1 MSDNF
6 QFQQLAADTIPPLA
20 EAPQHRVRRAQELVA
35 KLGDGASILDVG
47 CSDGT
52 ILAPFVGRLKV
63 HGIDGSDALVEA
75 ARAKGILARA
85 GNAEE
90 LPYSDGEFDA
100 VFAGEVIEHQLST
113 DRFLT
118 ECNRVLKHGG
128 VAILTIPNIRTP
140 VSIAMMLYG
149 LPPLGSARY
158 RSPHVRD
165 FTAKTARIAL
175 ANNGFR
181 VDFLTGSAFTI
192 PPFGQRFGALASL
205 LPTWS
210 DNLII
215 RAVKVRNAVYRQ
227 ENDVEVSLQGY

>member
-6 QFQQLAADTIPPLA
+6 RFQQLAAHTIPPLA
-20 EAPQHRVRRAQELVA
+20 EATPHRVRRAQEMVA
-35 KLGDGASILDVG
+35 TLHDGARVLDVG
-47 CSDGT
+47 CSDGA
-52 ILAPFVGRLKV
+52 IMAPFVGRFEV
-63 HGIDGSDALVEA
+63 HGVDASEALVA
-75 ARAKGILARA
+75 AAQAKGIRARVCDV
-85 GNAEE
+85 EE
-90 LPYSDGEFDA
+90 LPYGDGEFDA
-100 VFAGEVIEHQLST
+100 IFAGEVIEHQLST

-118 ECNRVLKHGG
+118 ECNRVLKQGG
-128 VAILTIPNIRTP
+128 LTILTIPNIRTP
-140 VSIAMMLYG
+140 VSLAMMLYG

-181 VDFLTGSAFTI
+181 VESLTGSAFTI
-192 PPFGQRFGALASL
+192 PPFGQRLSMLAAL

-215 RAVKVRNAVYRQ
+215 KAVKVRDVVYHK
-227 ENDVEVSLQGY
+227 ENDVEVSLKGY